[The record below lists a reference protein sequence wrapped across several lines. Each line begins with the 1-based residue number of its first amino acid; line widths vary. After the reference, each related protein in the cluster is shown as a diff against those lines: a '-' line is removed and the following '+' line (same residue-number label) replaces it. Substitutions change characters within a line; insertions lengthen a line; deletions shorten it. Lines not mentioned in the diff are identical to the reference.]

1 MLLQNFVKALLD
13 VSDNLG
19 RASSVVKESFSKI
32 DESKDTAGAVP
43 LLKTLLEGVEITDK
57 QLAEVHL
64 FSQIQSKVYFPVLL
78 LGTVCLLV
86 VDSGFCASRFNR
98 RSP

>member
-64 FSQIQSKVYFPVLL
+64 FTQIHSMVYFPLL
-78 LGTVCLLV
+78 PLGRLFVYEARTTFFFPFYLQT
-86 VDSGFCASRFNR
+86 
-98 RSP
+98 